1 MVQNSK
7 FEHEFLDLKSEGMD
21 DRTFLGGLRLGARI
35 SLFWVTGLTVLI
47 ILGGFFVH
55 VDQRVTAAM
64 DDWRVAREASIL
76 ITRTQFGL
84 ARAEALE
91 KNYVLEKKRELADEF
106 SSELMRVGTALDTLY
121 QFLQTDVM
129 RQHIATLRD
138 GLEQYGQQFTLF
150 VTAEEALG
158 LTTAAGSGPRL
169 DALTGQL
176 RNIFNSTGF
185 VNLSNQ
191 IVQITRQ
198 GSETLW
204 WGGHERLTEIRE
216 RYRTLFASFNASK
229 TPAAEKTKLE
239 KLLQAHQ
246 RELMSIIDR
255 RLDLERERRRFGE
268 ILAYVAPSS
277 DALTKFSTELE
288 LRTSK
293 QLVRARDFARYFVG
307 SAIATIFLWFLVVGL
322 LLMHS
327 IVSPLQALAF
337 TAARLANGDRGNLVP
352 ARGNFDETGQIAR
365 ALAKW
370 TDDLV
375 KADMLRCE
383 LEKVRAL
390 LEVTLA
396 EADSRT
402 RVAQETGNMAFE
414 GQLERV
420 DRGTGLQSA
429 PTLPSLAGI
438 TYAAG
443 LPGSG
448 SISSVSQQMAHFSQH
463 LTTATSD
470 VERTELLIRSLSEAI
485 AHVEL
490 LGGLVKSVCDQANLL
505 IVSSPSQGNA
515 QLKAET
521 LIPFSSAGSKAADG
535 APINDLVS
543 DNRLDRTLASTDRTL
558 QTLRTAMDSVN
569 TIAHEIAMTASEQA
583 LTATKK
589 LLSQS
594 QHLQNML
601 DDIMTKIEPNTGNR
615 LVSSLHNPAVSGR
628 PEDGLPPREA

>member
-1 MVQNSK
+1 MVKNSK
-7 FEHEFLDLKSEGMD
+7 FEHEFLDLKNEGMD
-21 DRTFLGGLRLGARI
+21 DRTFLGGLRLGARTF
-35 SLFWVTGLTVLI
+35 LFWVTGLAVLI
-47 ILGGFFVH
+47 ILGGFFMH
-55 VDQRVTAAM
+55 VDQRVAAAM

-91 KNYVLEKKRELADEF
+91 KKYVLEKKRGLADEF

-121 QFLQTDVM
+121 EFPQTDII

-138 GLEQYGQQFTLF
+138 GLEQYGQQFTLL
-150 VTAEEALG
+150 VTAEEALD
-158 LTTAAGSGPRL
+158 LTTTAGSGLRL
-169 DALTGQL
+169 ETLTSQL

-191 IVQITRQ
+191 IVRITRQ

-204 WGGHERLTEIRE
+204 SGGRERLTEIRE

-246 RELMSIIDR
+246 RELMSIINR
-255 RLDLERERRRFGE
+255 RFVLERERRRFGE
-268 ILAYVAPSS
+268 ILAYVAPST
-277 DALTKFSTELE
+277 DALSKFSTELD
-288 LRTSK
+288 LSASM
-293 QLVRARDFARYFVG
+293 QLVRERDFARYFVG
-307 SAIATIFLWFLVVGL
+307 SAIAIIFLWFLVVGL

-337 TAARLANGDRGNLVP
+337 TAARLANGDHGTLVP

-370 TDDLV
+370 IDDLV

-390 LEVTLA
+390 LEFTLA
-396 EADSRT
+396 EADSRV
-402 RVAQETGNMAFE
+402 RVEQEPFE
-414 GQLERV
+414 GQLERA
-420 DRGTGLQSA
+420 DPGAELQTA
-429 PTLPSLAGI
+429 PTLQSLADI
-438 TYAAG
+438 TYAAD
-443 LPGSG
+443 LAGSG
-448 SISSVSQQMAHFSQH
+448 SISSVSQKLAHFSQH

-470 VERTELLIRSLSEAI
+470 VERTELLIRSLGEAI
-485 AHVEL
+485 SHIEI
-490 LGGLVKSVCDQANLL
+490 LGGLVKSVYDQANLL
-505 IVSSPSQGNA
+505 IVSSPSPGNA
-515 QLKAET
+515 QLKPET
-521 LIPFSSAGSKAADG
+521 LIPFSSADSKAADG
-535 APINDLVS
+535 APFNDLVS
-543 DNRLDRTLASTDRTL
+543 DNRLDRTLESTDRTL
-558 QTLRTAMDSVN
+558 QTLRTTMDSIN
-569 TIAHEIAMTASEQA
+569 AIAHEIAMNASEQA

-615 LVSSLHNPAVSGR
+615 LVSPLHNPVVSGR